1 MHDCAL
7 GREGGPSAPRVEHRY
22 KIAKIATGPKTSGK
36 RIKRNNMVNYGRRVN
51 KNLRLQ
57 LIF

>member
-36 RIKRNNMVNYGRRVN
+36 KGFKGI
-51 KNLRLQ
+51 
-57 LIF
+57 IW

>member
-7 GREGGPSAPRVEHRY
+7 GREGGPSAPRVEHSY

-36 RIKRNNMVNYGRRVN
+36 KGLKGI
-51 KNLRLQ
+51 
-57 LIF
+57 IW